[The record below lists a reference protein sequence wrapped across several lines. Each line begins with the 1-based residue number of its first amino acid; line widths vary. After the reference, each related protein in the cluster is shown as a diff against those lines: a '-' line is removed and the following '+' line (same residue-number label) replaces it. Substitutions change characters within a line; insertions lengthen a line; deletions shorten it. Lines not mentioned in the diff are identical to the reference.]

1 MQSRAETVRANRSLS
16 LWQPYRAPSYAS
28 YGEAL
33 KGLYKQGTPQAFYKG
48 NAVRAVHILM
58 FHKLNTE
65 LIFKVEQIFPAE
77 IKQIKKDMPGLL
89 ELILS
94 CSIDMML

>member
-1 MQSRAETVRANRSLS
+1 
-16 LWQPYRAPSYAS
+16 
-28 YGEAL
+28 
-33 KGLYKQGTPQAFYKG
+33 
-48 NAVRAVHILM
+48 M